1 MFTHSISIHRYSEQE
16 TDEQNRFWIINDG
29 VLFNPLRAI
38 LTDVRAFVK
47 RSDDVV
53 ILDFAAFGMRELPF
67 CQHRS
72 NHKIINQL
80 YSFQKEPKS
89 PQKTVEIFKIGT
101 GRYRVLQR
109 KQEAEWSNAENRE
122 GRGEIADRGVQ
133 RAQCVQG

>member
-1 MFTHSISIHRYSEQE
+1 MYKCSLIQFQFRYSEQE

-29 VLFNPLRAI
+29 WLRAI

-109 KQEAEWSNAENRE
+109 KQEAE
-122 GRGEIADRGVQ
+122 
-133 RAQCVQG
+133 

>member
-1 MFTHSISIHRYSEQE
+1 MFTHSIPIHRYSEQE

-29 VLFNPLRAI
+29 WLRAI

-67 CQHRS
+67 C

-109 KQEAEWSNAENRE
+109 KQEAE
-122 GRGEIADRGVQ
+122 
-133 RAQCVQG
+133 